1 MGLFSRNKNK
11 NNGELGKF
19 EFNYVSG
26 LDFPPDSYCLV
37 TLYND
42 KLILK
47 FGNKEY
53 TLLVEKIKSVN
64 YGFNL
69 EKDKYIQ
76 SSITK
81 GLIGAATLGV
91 AGAVIGAS
99 PKTVEKSKTKSYDV
113 IQYLTKEGKTN
124 QIVVE
129 DFRENSQDSS
139 KFARVLQSLLGESNN
154 ESIEL

>member
-1 MGLFSRNKNK
+1 VGLFGSKKK

-26 LDFPPDSYCLV
+26 LDMPSESYCLV
-37 TLYND
+37 TLCND

-53 TLLVEKIKSVN
+53 TLLIEKIKSVN

-69 EKDKYIQ
+69 EKDKYIK

-99 PKTVEKSKTKSYDV
+99 PKTVEKNKIKSYD
-113 IQYLTKEGKTN
+113 IIEYLTKEGKTN

-129 DFRENSQDSS
+129 EFRENSQNTS

-154 ESIEL
+154 ESVEL

>member
-11 NNGELGKF
+11 NSCELGKF

-26 LDFPPDSYCLV
+26 LDMPPDSYCLV

-42 KLILK
+42 KLVLK

-64 YGFNL
+64 YGVTL

-76 SSITK
+76 SSMAK

-99 PKTVEKSKTKSYDV
+99 PKTVEKNKAKSYD
-113 IQYLTKEGKTN
+113 IIEYLTKEGKTN

-129 DFRENSQDSS
+129 EFRENAQNTS
-139 KFARVLQSLLGESNN
+139 KFARALQSLLGESNN